1 MGFSICEVL
10 PMLEFDLVLDG
21 MGENHPGLTPALAD
35 ALAQA
40 ARVCLA
46 RHHSSPTDFDIR
58 YRGRSLSCT
67 ITWDSPTTRERAA
80 NGNELDATRD
90 AAYSISFAA
99 IEKCDD
105 LVVVARAEHMSGSD
119 FYIGPRSSDPGDLED
134 ALRLE
139 VSGTDVGD
147 RRECVR
153 RLDQKRAQA
162 NNAGHPIPAIASVVG
177 LNEALILVAD
187 C

>member
-1 MGFSICEVL
+1 M
-10 PMLEFDLVLDG
+10 PDLNLILDN
-21 MGENHPGLTPALAD
+21 MSETHPGLTPALAD
-35 ALAQA
+35 ALAEA

-58 YRGRSLSCT
+58 YRGTTLSARM
-67 ITWDSPTTRERAA
+67 TWETPTSRERAA
-80 NGNELDATRD
+80 NGNEPDATRD

-99 IEKCDD
+99 IEKCED

-119 FYIGPRSSDPGDLED
+119 FYIGPRTSGPGDLED

-139 VSGTDVGD
+139 VSGTDAGD
-147 RRECVR
+147 RKECLR
-153 RLDQKRAQA
+153 RLEQKRAQA
-162 NNAGHPIPAIASVVG
+162 INAAHAIPAVASVVG
-177 LNEALILVAD
+177 IHEALILVAD